1 MHGPLNVKYCTIVFS
16 QLLSCFDYTNS
27 HRRLVPSPYNDEIY
41 RDQTSAMCN
50 WTPSEYT
57 YGFSGRRTPKS
68 LTPSYTPVLYP

>member
-50 WTPSEYT
+50 
-57 YGFSGRRTPKS
+57 
-68 LTPSYTPVLYP
+68 